1 MKSVT
6 IRRSN
11 LSKEKM
17 AVLEALRK
25 YKSEESSEFG
35 PHVYIRPEEGHHKKK
50 EDLDLLWKNFKI
62 QEFSSTGDS
71 SPQLYK
77 MTGIAAGVLLVGA
90 LIMTGIFAHNV
101 KNSELANA
109 EKASG
114 AVAAQSETLKAPTTY
129 VVQNGDTIEQILIRF
144 HGQYSKTMEA
154 NLLQANHMSNP
165 NKLSIGQQL
174 VIPMN

>member
-35 PHVYIRPEEGHHKKK
+35 PHVYIRPAEIQNKKK

-62 QEFSSTGDS
+62 QEFSTGDKA
-71 SPQLYK
+71 PKLYA
-77 MTGIAAGVLLVGA
+77 MTGIAAGVLLVAA
-90 LIMTGIFAHNV
+90 LTMTAFFAHHI
-101 KNSELANA
+101 KNSELASNGNA
-109 EKASG
+109 FGISS
-114 AVAAQSETLKAPTTY
+114 AQTEELQSPTTY
-129 VVQNGDTIEQILIRF
+129 IVQNGDTIEQILIRF
-144 HGQYSKTMEA
+144 HGKYSKTMET
-154 NLLQANHMSNP
+154 NLLQANNMSNP

>member
-25 YKSEESSEFG
+25 YKSEESTEFG
-35 PHVYIRPEEGHHKKK
+35 PHVYIRPDEIHHKKK

-62 QEFSSTGDS
+62 QELSTGDNA
-71 SPQLYK
+71 PKLYAL
-77 MTGIAAGVLLVGA
+77 TAVAAGVLLVAA
-90 LIMTGIFAHNV
+90 LTMTAVFAHHV
-101 KNSELANA
+101 RNSELASTGNA
-109 EKASG
+109 FGISSSPVEESP
-114 AVAAQSETLKAPTTY
+114 APTTY

-144 HGQYSKTMEA
+144 HGKYSKTMEA
-154 NLLQANHMSNP
+154 DLLHANNMSNP